1 MNDLTQT
8 ELRIIWMDMQF
19 YASQSKPMNE
29 SPSHRELREKIEDM
43 IENYCEHELVN
54 YCCGCNLENV
64 HCVKC
69 EKDLTQ
75 FENQEQV

>member
-1 MNDLTQT
+1 MNELTKT

-43 IENYCEHELVN
+43 IENYCEHSESYKFNYGEHKIN
-54 YCCGCNLENV
+54 YCDSC
-64 HCVKC
+64 KRMW
-69 EKDLTQ
+69 K
-75 FENQEQV
+75 